1 MGEEIVGGRAI
12 CREHSRIAADG
23 GVARPS
29 LCGRRRRL
37 ALFWEGGGPSRNRTG
52 VQGFAVLCVT
62 TPPSGRGE
70 GRALARASAAG
81 QPPADAN
88 GRFDEWRLAWAAPPD
103 KSHLDLQ
110 VYYWHRTVMTVQRP
124 IPEFAAAREAMV
136 ESQLRPQG
144 VTDRAV
150 LEAMRRT
157 PREDYVPS
165 SSRPL
170 AYVDR
175 AIPIGPGRYLAPPAV
190 LGQLLTQMM
199 PLAGQRALVVGAGTG

>member
-1 MGEEIVGGRAI
+1 MRNVLRPKPKLRSPKRTRRLPIRRSISSAP
-12 CREHSRIAADG
+12 SAADG
-23 GVARPS
+23 
-29 LCGRRRRL
+29 RL
-37 ALFWEGGGPSRNRTG
+37 RKSSKWSGGPSRNRTG

-124 IPEFAAAREAMV
+124 IPDFAA
-136 ESQLRPQG
+136 
-144 VTDRAV
+144 
-150 LEAMRRT
+150 
-157 PREDYVPS
+157 
-165 SSRPL
+165 
-170 AYVDR
+170 
-175 AIPIGPGRYLAPPAV
+175 
-190 LGQLLTQMM
+190 
-199 PLAGQRALVVGAGTG
+199 